1 MLDCQP
7 AAFPRENLPK
17 HAVSNAVSAQ
27 LDRAKILALAPH
39 MDDETLGCGGLIAL
53 HSDPGRVYCVFATDG
68 SRSPAPLLPW
78 LGKPDD
84 NLPEKRK
91 HEAIAALGE
100 LGVPDKNLVFLDL
113 PDGKLS
119 RHQGRLADRL
129 SDTIQMLRPDIVLA
143 PFRLDVHPDHVALN
157 RAARSILRKTADPP
171 HFLEYFVYFHMR
183 LLPGGDIRR
192 CLRTESV
199 IRIDVSEV
207 SQAKMRAL
215 RNYDTQIRVSH
226 DWQDRPILT
235 ADRLRDR
242 CSDPEIFIES
252 DPNAPLLDVFPR
264 HKLRIMCAFLAQ
276 RYGKRPKDQ
285 LAALLRWLRGIGKSR

>member
-1 MLDCQP
+1 MADHQKAGFPP
-7 AAFPRENLPK
+7 AKRTAST
-17 HAVSNAVSAQ
+17 VSPALTRQ
-27 LDRAKILALAPH
+27 LERAKLLILAPH

-53 HSDPGRVYCVFATDG
+53 HSNPNNVYCVFATDG

-84 NLPEKRK
+84 DLPEKRK
-91 HEAIAALGE
+91 QEAVAALNE
-100 LGVPDKNLVFLDL
+100 LGVPEENLVFLDL

-119 RHQGRLADRL
+119 RHRQPLTDRL
-129 SDTIQMLRPDIVLA
+129 SDTIQKLRPDIVLG

-157 RAARSILRKTADPP
+157 RAARSTLRKTADPP
-171 HFLEYFVYFHMR
+171 HFLEYFIYFHLR

-192 CLRTESV
+192 CLKTESV

-207 SQAKMRAL
+207 SRAKLRAL
-215 RNYDTQIRVSH
+215 RRYETQIRVSH

-242 CSDPEIFIES
+242 CSDPEMFVDS
-252 DPNAPLLDVFPR
+252 DPNAPLLEVFPR